1 MLNITAI
8 THEHVHVYTVYVS
21 LVPSPSSAAVF
32 WLHFCILQDIKDIY
46 ILWTSMS
53 MRPLVSGKTCL
64 RDSKTNCVS
73 V

>member
-1 MLNITAI
+1 MLNVTAI

-46 ILWTSMS
+46 IYIMDKYVYET
-53 MRPLVSGKTCL
+53 
-64 RDSKTNCVS
+64 VS
-73 V
+73 VW